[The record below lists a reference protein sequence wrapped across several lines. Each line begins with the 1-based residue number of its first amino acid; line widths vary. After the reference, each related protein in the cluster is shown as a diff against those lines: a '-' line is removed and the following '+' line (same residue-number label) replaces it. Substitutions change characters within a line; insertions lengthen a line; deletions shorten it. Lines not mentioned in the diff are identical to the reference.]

1 MTAQTTVTIA
11 AVYVDGTPLANHRV
25 KVRLIHGGAGGT
37 VDGNLIA
44 EDVTVKLDADGGSV
58 DLYPTDAISPPGC
71 FYRFTVDNSSPTIVR
86 DISVPASGPVA
97 WTDAAILLEDPVPPV
112 TIPAAVS
119 GTAGQVLGVV
129 DPGDG
134 PRYDLIDQTGGG
146 AVDSVNGQTGTV
158 VLDAEPL
165 FFDLTGLGPT
175 YALDLSAVPDAV
187 KSVAVYCDT
196 AIALTITPPVG
207 RPGRLGLMVFVD
219 GAAAISVSVVG
230 GAFSLT
236 GTAALF
242 AYLEPLPSVVGAGM
256 QLGPYRDPA
265 VASVNGQAGTVVL
278 DADDI
283 GDGTTNKAY
292 TATEK
297 TKLASLNL
305 PFTTGDYYSL
315 SGGETA
321 STAPALSP
329 AGVLQAHPVYLQA
342 GNYDRFAM
350 YVATA
355 AVSTYRLGVY
365 PNDAATYKPDGQ
377 RLILDAGTLN
387 MNAGTGIQQ
396 ITVTL
401 AIPTSGIYWLAVLC
415 DSYTAKPSIVGW
427 VGNPGVAP
435 NVPYFGNIVYGNV
448 PGRSPFGAMASSVAT
463 GAMPTT
469 FPTTTRT
476 DVLPQ
481 ITVRKAT

>member
-1 MTAQTTVTIA
+1 MTKIRVTALTADGDPYGNALVTVRLVDAGSGGAVGGGLVVAPQTAKT
-11 AVYVDGTPLANHRV
+11 DGTTGIA
-25 KVRLIHGGAGGT
+25 I
-37 VDGNLIA
+37 VDLTPTA
-44 EDVTVKLDADGGSV
+44 DVTPVGTYYA
-58 DLYPTDAISPPGC
+58 
-71 FYRFTVDNSSPTIVR
+71 FTVNQSNPTVVR
-86 DISVPASGPVA
+86 YIEVPAPNG
-97 WTDAAILLEDPVPPV
+97 TGDAEVPFDWDDPDLERLTATPP
-112 TIPAAVS
+112 THIPAPDS
-119 GTAGQVLGVV
+119 GVAGQVLGVV

-146 AVDSVNGQTGTV
+146 AVDSVNGQTGV
-158 VLDAEPL
+158 
-165 FFDLTGLGPT
+165 
-175 YALDLSAVPDAV
+175 
-187 KSVAVYCDT
+187 
-196 AIALTITPPVG
+196 
-207 RPGRLGLMVFVD
+207 
-219 GAAAISVSVVG
+219 
-230 GAFSLT
+230 
-236 GTAALF
+236 
-242 AYLEPLPSVVGAGM
+242 
-256 QLGPYRDPA
+256 
-265 VASVNGQAGTVVL
+265 VVL

-329 AGVLQAHPVYLQA
+329 AGVMFAHPVYLQA
-342 GNYDRFAM
+342 GNYDRVAM

-365 PNDAATYKPDGQ
+365 PNNAATYKPDGQ
-377 RLILDAGTLN
+377 TLILDAGTLN

-396 ITVTL
+396 VTVSLT
-401 AIPTSGIYWLAVLC
+401 IPTSGIYWLAVLC

-427 VGNPGVAP
+427 AGNQGQVP
-435 NVPYFGNIVYGNV
+435 NLPYFGSIVYGNV
-448 PGRSPFGAMASSVAT
+448 TGRSPFGVVASSVAT